1 MDNKIVLKEKE
12 STHMNTKMFILLKL
26 RDKNFLKGISTLIG
40 AGLINFLIGAIY
52 SVCQLVIYE
61 ISYVKRNN
69 PNSTITIENET
80 FYYPVEVIF
89 QCIAAVISGILYKIL
104 GLQYTNLIGAGILFL
119 GYLTLVL
126 SRSFPADMLGM
137 TLSGFGTG
145 IIYYP
150 ATTYACD
157 WFIEN
162 KGIVIGIIETMLSL
176 GSFYFNFLGEKV
188 INPTNKK
195 SEDGKLY
202 NKEIAGRFKTF
213 MIYLILHLIII
224 YLLSFALIFK
234 KNKDFINDINVGLLT
249 GLKTENEE
257 EIKLPSEEENKDLGE
272 KKLKSI
278 KKSINLKKEFKDFI
292 LMIKKAVKSKK
303 LLLFGLIG
311 ILQAPIPSMTFALY
325 REIGEHKNINQT
337 YLTSIGPIYFIF
349 ECVGG
354 FAFGVLCDYVSK
366 KNLILFINGT
376 NALIGYIYFLC
387 FKSNVTFFLATNIIS
402 FTTGGYYSVSDCF
415 LMDVFGIDIFIE
427 LISYINICVSII
439 IIALTPLS
447 YTIEKSDA
455 GYWAIFGILS
465 TINLIGFILSF
476 FINENAFEFN
486 IDYSKEEEKKI
497 TGDVPEQNDQII

>member
-188 INPTNKK
+188 INPTNEKIWK
-195 SEDGKLY
+195 
-202 NKEIAGRFKTF
+202 A
-213 MIYLILHLIII
+213 
-224 YLLSFALIFK
+224 LS
-234 KNKDFINDINVGLLT
+234 
-249 GLKTENEE
+249 
-257 EIKLPSEEENKDLGE
+257 
-272 KKLKSI
+272 
-278 KKSINLKKEFKDFI
+278 
-292 LMIKKAVKSKK
+292 
-303 LLLFGLIG
+303 
-311 ILQAPIPSMTFALY
+311 
-325 REIGEHKNINQT
+325 
-337 YLTSIGPIYFIF
+337 
-349 ECVGG
+349 
-354 FAFGVLCDYVSK
+354 
-366 KNLILFINGT
+366 
-376 NALIGYIYFLC
+376 
-387 FKSNVTFFLATNIIS
+387 
-402 FTTGGYYSVSDCF
+402 
-415 LMDVFGIDIFIE
+415 
-427 LISYINICVSII
+427 
-439 IIALTPLS
+439 LS
-447 YTIEKSDA
+447 
-455 GYWAIFGILS
+455 
-465 TINLIGFILSF
+465 
-476 FINENAFEFN
+476 
-486 IDYSKEEEKKI
+486 
-497 TGDVPEQNDQII
+497 